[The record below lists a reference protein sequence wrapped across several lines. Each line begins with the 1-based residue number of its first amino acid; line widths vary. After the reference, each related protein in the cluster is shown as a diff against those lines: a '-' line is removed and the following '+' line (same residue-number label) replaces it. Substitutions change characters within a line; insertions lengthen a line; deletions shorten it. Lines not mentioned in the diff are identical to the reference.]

1 MTNRSKQNAPPML
14 QHALVIS
21 PLEVDSVARREFQ
34 SPNVLERV
42 GTKGPE
48 WYVRYRVRVVDT
60 KDGKPVLA
68 RREKWVFLGLQREM
82 TKRQAERRRDE
93 IMREVNGQIY
103 ALQSHV
109 PFADFLKVY
118 QEQHFRSLKLTTQRY
133 YQARIDGWIK
143 PFLAGKKLYQIDQLD
158 VSRMLGAME
167 TAGVARSTRKAT
179 RAITHSIFKA
189 AKRWGY
195 LKGTENPASE
205 AEVGRSA
212 GNARTIWTP
221 TVEEAYAIIGQAD
234 AEVGLILELIVWT
247 GMRISEATGLRC
259 RNVDLKQGVAYVRER
274 NVRKDFDTPKSA
286 TGLRVL
292 PLGVL
297 AERLAPLMGDGEQCV
312 FRQQTGVPWDDQ
324 LLYARVRAAM
334 DDAKLYHAG
343 NAWHAFRRL
352 HLNLMSKR
360 LSLFDLLAQAGHS
373 DVRTTQ
379 LYVGDDLG
387 ARHDAVREAQKVI
400 PIRGKGAA

>member
-1 MTNRSKQNAPPML
+1 MTNRSKQNAAPML
-14 QHALVIS
+14 QHAAVLS
-21 PLEVDSVARREFQ
+21 PLEVDTVARREFQ
-34 SPNVLERV
+34 SPNVLARV

-48 WYVRYRVRVVDT
+48 WYVRYRVRVVES

-68 RREKWVFLGLQREM
+68 RREKWVPLGLQKEM

-109 PFADFLKVY
+109 PFEDFVKVY
-118 QEQHFRSLKLTTQRY
+118 TEQHFRSLKLTTQRY
-133 YQARIDGWIK
+133 YQARIDGWIS

-167 TAGVARSTRKAT
+167 EAGVARSTRKAT

-195 LKGTENPASE
+195 LKGAENPASE
-205 AEVGRSA
+205 AEVGRSPGA
-212 GNARTIWTP
+212 ARTIWTP

-274 NVRKDFDTPKSA
+274 NVRKEFDTPKSQQ
-286 TGLRVL
+286 GLRVL

-312 FRQQTGVPWDDQ
+312 FRQKGGAPWDDQ
-324 LLYARVRAAM
+324 MLYQRVRAAM

-360 LSLFDLLAQAGHS
+360 LSLFDLLAQAGHA

-387 ARHDAVREAQKVI
+387 ARHDAIREAQKVI
-400 PIRGKGAA
+400 PIRKKGVA